1 MTANTYGMWLQERS
15 EKDIIR
21 IPEGFLQ
28 GITDHIA
35 RLRAGYNL
43 LEKSSLRYRLITR
56 ELELLEYMLQD
67 LMAIRRRKILGVK
80 PHQRIEE
87 DFQSTDDWDVVQKL
101 LEAIDLQEQTL
112 RRIVHGEMRAKRP
125 PIGKAFTVVRVLKG
139 TPTFVGVDG
148 DERGPYAVEDV
159 VSLPTPNARML
170 VRQGY
175 AEAIVVS
182 GRSED
187 SVG

>member
-1 MTANTYGMWLQERS
+1 MTENTYRMWLQERS
-15 EKDIIR
+15 ETDIIGL
-21 IPEGFLQ
+21 PEGFLQ
-28 GITDHIA
+28 GIADHIA

-43 LEKSSLRYRLITR
+43 LEKSSMRYRLITR

-80 PHQRIEE
+80 PHQRVEAG
-87 DFQSTDDWDVVQKL
+87 FQSTDDWDVVQKL

-112 RRIVHGEMRAKRP
+112 RRVVHGEMRAKRP
-125 PIGKAFTVVRVLKG
+125 SSGKAFTVVRVLKEM
-139 TPTFVGVDG
+139 PAFVGVDG
-148 DERGPYAVEDV
+148 DERGPYTAEDV

-175 AEAIVVS
+175 AEAIAVS

-187 SVG
+187 NAG